1 MVRKENPDLSDEDMM
16 EDIEIGKLDEEES
29 ELESESGEDED
40 VKLAEPS
47 KTSIY
52 NRDGLLDKLG
62 DISWPE
68 NVE

>member
-1 MVRKENPDLSDEDMM
+1 MGN
-16 EDIEIGKLDEEES
+16 LDEEEL
-29 ELESESGEDED
+29 ELESESGEEED

-47 KTSIY
+47 KTSIH